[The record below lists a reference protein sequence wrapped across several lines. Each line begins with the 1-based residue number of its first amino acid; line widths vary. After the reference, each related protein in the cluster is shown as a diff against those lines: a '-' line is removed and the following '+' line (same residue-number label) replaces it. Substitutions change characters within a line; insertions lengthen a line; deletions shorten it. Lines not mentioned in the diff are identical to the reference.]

1 MINKKITVGW
11 FLSKININENT
22 DIFLGNGFTLELLKF
37 TNHKYYF
44 AAQKIIKRIKE
55 NYLINNRKNFDI
67 NEIIKSY
74 KQLYL
79 ETKNL
84 FNKVFKYYTSLQIN
98 HYNQKILIE
107 EQKIEKLY
115 QDSNNLNSFENWFA
129 YLDLALIMLNL
140 LNPPEEVNNLQNQS
154 QKINSTDKM
163 IFYGILI
170 EGNPKNSFKNI
181 SNHQKE
187 QIQSLVS
194 KIVAEKNKLKKVI
207 INSLTLNYKLTNND
221 LKNIQYIKKILEN
234 CNNIFTLNYDQ
245 FVEQI
250 TNKEVHHFH
259 GEIDD
264 FESIKIGY
272 KKPTIMNHIN
282 PFVHYNSSA
291 KKLVLI
297 GIDWKDNYDMEYII
311 DAMQQY
317 DEIYLGQWEN
327 LPNFSVLN
335 SNNNDLIISEFR
347 QISFEVNS
355 LFIDAIKSKIIARFD
370 VKSLYND

>member
-1 MINKKITVGW
+1 
-11 FLSKININENT
+11 
-22 DIFLGNGFTLELLKF
+22 
-37 TNHKYYF
+37 
-44 AAQKIIKRIKE
+44 
-55 NYLINNRKNFDI
+55 
-67 NEIIKSY
+67 
-74 KQLYL
+74 
-79 ETKNL
+79 
-84 FNKVFKYYTSLQIN
+84 
-98 HYNQKILIE
+98 
-107 EQKIEKLY
+107 
-115 QDSNNLNSFENWFA
+115 
-129 YLDLALIMLNL
+129 MLNL
-140 LNPPEEVNNLQNQS
+140 LNPPEEVNNLQKQS

-170 EGNPKNSFKNI
+170 EGDPKNSFKNI
-181 SNHQKE
+181 SNDQKE

-272 KKPTIMNHIN
+272 KKPTIMSHIN

-297 GIDWKDNYDMEYII
+297 GID
-311 DAMQQY
+311 
-317 DEIYLGQWEN
+317 
-327 LPNFSVLN
+327 
-335 SNNNDLIISEFR
+335 
-347 QISFEVNS
+347 
-355 LFIDAIKSKIIARFD
+355 
-370 VKSLYND
+370 